1 MLVAQWYDFDFCIGL
16 AKEIG
21 SDSAA
26 VSFEGEVHLLCGTQF
41 CTLVTLLSRVE
52 IWLLQTEPVNNG
64 N

>member
-52 IWLLQTEPVNNG
+52 I
-64 N
+64 